1 MSESY
6 LWVIFIIIFLA
17 IMITDLAVVD
27 KGAKKVD
34 TKKAAKMVVIY
45 IAIALLF
52 GLLIYFE
59 LGSDLAASYYAA
71 YVIELSMSVDNLF
84 LFIIIFAAFMIPDED
99 QHRVLFWGIMGAI
112 FFRALFIMAG
122 AELLHTFDWMMY
134 VFGIILIYT
143 AYKTAFAKEGDKK
156 TEDTLPY
163 RLSRRINATPELHG
177 AKFFIKENGKRL
189 ATPMFLCLIVIE
201 LSDLMF
207 AFDSIPAAL
216 AISTDIF
223 VIYTSNIFAV
233 MGLRSLYFVIK
244 DVIGSLRYLKYG
256 LGVILAFIGAKM
268 LLAAADICEISVVV
282 SLVFIITVLAVTVAT
297 SMAASRKDKKST
309 EYTEIEK
316 KE

>member
-6 LWVIFIIIFLA
+6 LWVIFIIVFLA

-163 RLSRRINATPELHG
+163 RLSRRINATPEHQG
-177 AKFFIKENGKRL
+177 SKFFIKENGKRL

-297 SMAASRKDKKST
+297 SMAASRKEKKST